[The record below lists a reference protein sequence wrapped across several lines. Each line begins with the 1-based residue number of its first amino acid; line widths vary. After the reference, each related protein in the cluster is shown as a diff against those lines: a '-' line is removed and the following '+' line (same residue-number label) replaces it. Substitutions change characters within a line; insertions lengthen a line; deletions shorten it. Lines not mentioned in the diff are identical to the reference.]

1 MINFNNLNK
10 AQLNAV
16 KTINGPI
23 LCLAGAG
30 SGKTTTLTCRVAN
43 LIENNINPSSI
54 LLLTFTK
61 KAAKDMLDRV
71 NELIGIKGKSVEGGT
86 FHSFASKIIT
96 KFGDRLNIN
105 RNFTVIDDNDSA
117 DIIQSLRDQKLD
129 CFQDYQVRMNK
140 KLIFQI
146 ISKSRNCSQNLK
158 ETLDTYYPSYSI
170 NAIGLEYI
178 NKMYSNYKI
187 TNNLLDYDDLLEY
200 LYRLLLIPDIQQ
212 ILSDQYKYI
221 MVDEYQDTNSIQ
233 ALITNLLAEKHQNIM
248 VVGDDAQSI
257 YSFRGSRIEN
267 ILNFNKQFPSCKI
280 IKLEENYR
288 SYKNI
293 LNGCNSL
300 IDKSSKC
307 IKKNLYTDKPEG
319 NRIILVKC
327 ISEKEEAVLVAHRIL
342 QLYNLGYSLNDI
354 AVLFRNSNYS
364 YELELELARR
374 GIPYKKTGGKKI
386 FDSEHIRNIIS
397 FLRILNSPYDKMSWL
412 RILMLIKG
420 IGINTASEIY
430 EFLKNQ
436 AEPFDLSN
444 IKIKSSIKNQLKKLS
459 EMLLKSAKH
468 LDKNPSF
475 LLNFIVDYYLSILKN
490 ENNPNISL
498 IIKDLDQISLVSE
511 KYEKLQDFLNEIF
524 IDKSDEE
531 DSDNSEKMMV
541 TLSTIHSAKGLE
553 WKQVF
558 LISAVEGR
566 LPSLS
571 SINNQEELEE
581 ERRLTY
587 VAMTRAMEGLLISYP
602 SEIWDKSHREL
613 LTKPSRFIKDICPD
627 YLEVWN
633 IRH

>member
-1 MINFNNLNK
+1 NNLNK

-71 NELIGIKGKSVEGGT
+71 NELIGVKGKAVEGGT
-86 FHSFASKIIT
+86 FHSFASKIIS

-129 CFQDYQVRMNK
+129 CFQDYNVRMNK

-158 ETLDTYYPSYSI
+158 ETLELYYSSYRI
-170 NAIGLEYI
+170 NEIGLEYI
-178 NKMYSNYKI
+178 NKTYTNYKK

-267 ILNFNKQFPSCKI
+267 ILNFNKQFPTCKI

-300 IDKSSKC
+300 IDKSLKC
-307 IKKNLYTDKPEG
+307 IKKNLYTDKPDG
-319 NRIILVKC
+319 NKIILVKC

-342 QLYNLGYSLNDI
+342 QLYNLGYSLNDM

-386 FDSEHIRNIIS
+386 FESEHIRNIIS
-397 FLRILNSPYDKMSWL
+397 YLRLLNSPFDKISWL
-412 RILMLIKG
+412 RVLMLIKG
-420 IGINTASEIY
+420 IGINTATGIY
-430 EFLKNQ
+430 EFITKQ
-436 AEPFDLSN
+436 PEPYDLSN
-444 IKIKSSIKNQLKKLS
+444 YKIKSTIKNQLKKLS
-459 EMLLKSAKH
+459 ELMLKLVKNI
-468 LDKNPSF
+468 DKNPAF
-475 LLNFIVDYYLSILKN
+475 LLNFIFDYYLSVLKN
-490 ENNPNISL
+490 ENNPDISK
-498 IIKDLDQISLVSE
+498 IIKDLDQISIISE
-511 KYEKLQDFLNEIF
+511 KYDKLQDFLSELY
-524 IDKSDEE
+524 IDKTEE
-531 DSDNSEKMMV
+531 DDKDKSEKMMV

-571 SINNQEELEE
+571 SISNPDELEE

-602 SEIWDKSHREL
+602 SDIWDQSHREL
-613 LTKPSRFIKDICPD
+613 LTKPSRFITDISPD